1 MMQSRFQAWCAACAL
16 SILAGCSGA
25 ANTYDSV
32 VTGTVT
38 IDGELAKSGTVI
50 FYPVQEAGLVATSQ
64 VFSDGSYSLRTGQ
77 GDLTNVDGGTV
88 QSGDY
93 LVTVT
98 IAGPSVPGAAEAQG
112 GPPVP
117 GPSLVAEKYALKDTT
132 DLKFTVKPG
141 ENVIVL
147 ALDAAEPIE
156 VVAEEAVTEDSETA
170 NEEPAADEAAA
181 ADAEKDAATV
191 PAAEESAAAPS
202 AGAVPAEQ
210 PNQVEQK

>member
-1 MMQSRFQAWCAACAL
+1 MMESRLNAWCAACVVA
-16 SILAGCSGA
+16 ILAGCSGA

-50 FYPVQEAGLVATSQ
+50 FYPLKDGGLVATSQ
-64 VFSDGSYSLRTGQ
+64 VFGDGSYSLRTGQ

-88 QSGDY
+88 ESGDY
-93 LVTVT
+93 VVTVT
-98 IAGPSVPGAAEAQG
+98 ITGPSVPGPAEAQG

-141 ENVIVL
+141 KNVIVL
-147 ALDAAEPIE
+147 ALDAAESVE
-156 VVAEEAVTEDSETA
+156 VVSEDEATEGSE
-170 NEEPAADEAAA
+170 NEGEKPATESFEAADS
-181 ADAEKDAATV
+181 EKDAATV
-191 PAAEESAAAPS
+191 PAAEENASAPS
-202 AGAVPAEQ
+202 AEAAPAEQ
-210 PNQVEQK
+210 PKEAEQK